1 MVSISIS
8 IRYIYIYYISI
19 IYIYI
24 YIYYIYLSIIH
35 HETIKPIY
43 PLGPEAPKAAANGCS
58 LLSGLELKA
67 GRRAVAEKA
76 QFYGVFYRILVHII
90 D

>member
-1 MVSISIS
+1 
-8 IRYIYIYYISI
+8 
-19 IYIYI
+19 
-24 YIYYIYLSIIH
+24 
-35 HETIKPIY
+35 
-43 PLGPEAPKAAANGCS
+43 LGPEAPKAAANGCS

>member
-1 MVSISIS
+1 MVSYGF
-8 IRYIYIYYISI
+8 YIYFYTLYLYLY